1 MSDLPPNEI
10 GRRIREI
17 RLWRGL
23 SLETAA
29 GLAGISYGYLGR
41 VERGEQALSKRRTL
55 EALAQ
60 ALRVAPSEFSG
71 QPWEHG
77 AGQSAD
83 AYAGLLDIESALER
97 CKLGDDPGGSV
108 REWPVIDADLSVAER
123 LREDTDY
130 PAVCTLAPGLLV
142 ELHAAYVRR
151 PDLRAE
157 VLAGLIRCYYI
168 LAATTKRFGV
178 RGLPI
183 MMVKAAQSCAEELES
198 PAWIGFTVWLRGSIS
213 GSMSRSRQY
222 ERCVATADRI
232 APHLDDDEVVQAY
245 GMLNLS
251 AALAAAVQDD
261 RSTAETHLAEAE
273 AVAQRMERDVGGFGR
288 LWFGRTN
295 VHIWRASIGI
305 ELGDGVAAVER
316 TGGIP
321 VDSIPSASRRANF
334 YSEAAR
340 VLLAEPPYRSRGL
353 DMLLKAESIA
363 QLQVRGDFFVREA
376 VADQLRTAR
385 RDAGGRNLRGL
396 AWRLGIVPEQGAH
409 FN

>member
-1 MSDLPPNEI
+1 MSDMPPNEI

-23 SLETAA
+23 SLEAAA

-55 EALAQ
+55 EALAH

-71 QPWEHG
+71 QPWEHS
-77 AGQSAD
+77 AGQSSD

-97 CKLGDDPGGSV
+97 CELGDDPGGSV
-108 REWPVIDADLSVAER
+108 REWSAIDADLQAAQR
-123 LREDTDY
+123 MREKSDY
-130 PAVCTLAPGLLV
+130 PAVCALAPGLLI

-151 PDLRAE
+151 PGLRAE
-157 VLAGLIRCYYI
+157 VLAGLVRCYYI
-168 LAATTKRFGV
+168 LAETTKRLGV

-198 PAWIGFTVWLRGSIS
+198 PAWIGFAVWLRGSIS
-213 GSMSRSRQY
+213 GSMSRSQQY
-222 ERCVATADRI
+222 ARSVAAADRI
-232 APHLDDDEVVQAY
+232 ASHLDDGEVVQAY

-251 AALAAAVQDD
+251 AALAAAVQND
-261 RSTAETHLAEAE
+261 RSTAETHLAEAA
-273 AVAQRMERDVGGFGR
+273 AVAQRMEQDVGGFGR

-295 VHIWRASIGI
+295 VHVWRSSIGI
-305 ELGDGVAAVER
+305 ELGDGVAAVEH
-316 TGGIP
+316 TVGVP
-321 VDSIPSASRRANF
+321 VDSIPSASRRAN
-334 YSEAAR
+334 YYAEAAR
-340 VLLAEPPYRSRGL
+340 VLLAEPAYRSRGL
-353 DMLLKAESIA
+353 DLLLKAELIA
-363 QLQVRGDFFVREA
+363 PLQVRGDFFVREA

-396 AWRLGIVPEQGAH
+396 AWRLGIAPEQGPH
-409 FN
+409 SN